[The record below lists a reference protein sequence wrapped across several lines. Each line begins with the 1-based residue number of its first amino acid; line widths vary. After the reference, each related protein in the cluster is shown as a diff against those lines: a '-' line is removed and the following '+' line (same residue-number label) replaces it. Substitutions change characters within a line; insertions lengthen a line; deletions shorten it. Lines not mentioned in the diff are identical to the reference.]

1 MSVIAIPAAQV
12 DALWDLIAP
21 HLYRLQRRGYID
33 AEEVRDDLK
42 AERKQLWGYQ
52 DGPVI
57 VGLCITRV
65 TKGRV
70 CEIYGAVGTESAPG
84 QIQEIHD
91 AIERWAKSINCITL
105 RFGGRKGWLRKLKGY
120 RQIGVIAEKELSDG

>member
-1 MSVIAIPAAQV
+1 VSVFVVRAAQV
-12 DALWDLIAP
+12 DALWGLIAP

-33 AEEVRDDLK
+33 ADEVRDDLK

-52 DGPVI
+52 QGDQML
-57 VGLCITRV
+57 GLAITRI

-91 AIERWAKSINCITL
+91 AIESWAKSINCITL

-120 RQIGVIAEKELSDG
+120 RQIGVIAEKELVDG

>member
-1 MSVIAIPAAQV
+1 MSVFVVPAAQV
-12 DALWDLIAP
+12 DALWDEIAT

-33 AEEVRDDLK
+33 AEEVREDLK

-52 DGPVI
+52 DGDQMLGI
-57 VGLCITRV
+57 CITRI

-84 QIQEIHD
+84 QIQAVHD
-91 AIERWAKSINCITL
+91 SIERWAKEINCITL

-120 RQIGVIAEKELSDG
+120 RQTGVIAEKEL